1 MQHMTLSYTGN
12 VIHITIISKSTYSI
26 MILHKESARLPYV
39 LSIVGVFKHFH
50 QNIKKAINFKEPI
63 FHLMIVTLW

>member
-1 MQHMTLSYTGN
+1 
-12 VIHITIISKSTYSI
+12 

-63 FHLMIVTLW
+63 FHLMIVTL